1 MTKRTFRFRRF
12 AWLGAS
18 LLVGCGGAR
27 PRNVSGD
34 GSGEGP
40 LRATADATTSEV
52 VLGVEAAG
60 AEHPRAGGK
69 ADVHAV
75 SVDALVV
82 EALSDHPLLERAR
95 HEASA
100 GWEVPSQVG
109 ALPDPVFSVAA
120 QNIRFDEPG
129 LSTSAMSAI
138 QFGLLQGVP
147 YPGKLAARRDVAK
160 AAAVAQDVR
169 VQALEAQVALNVR
182 RAYWRLSYA
191 EAAVTITKQNER
203 VLNMLTNAV
212 IARFSVAQAAQQ
224 DTLQAQ
230 TAHSRLRARLRRRQQ
245 RVVSARRVLNRAV
258 GRPEHIAIGPVAPP
272 PEEIGDDLSRK
283 ALRQALGTHN
293 PDLALGR
300 ANVRTAS
307 AATEA
312 AEQDRWP
319 DFFAGVSYRLRLA
332 TPGDMTQGADMF
344 GVTLGVTL
352 PVWMSWKQNAR
363 VRQTRAQR
371 RAADDALV
379 DAELAVSTALATAI
393 DEVERLNREI
403 ELYVKEVVPQ
413 ADAALNASI
422 EDYTF
427 AEVGFVSLLQ
437 NWQMELDAQLM
448 LARLRTDRAERL
460 AEIDALVRGAQ

>member
-1 MTKRTFRFRRF
+1 M
-12 AWLGAS
+12 
-18 LLVGCGGAR
+18 
-27 PRNVSGD
+27 D
-34 GSGEGP
+34 
-40 LRATADATTSEV
+40 ADA
-52 VLGVEAAG
+52 GVAG
-60 AEHPRAGGK
+60 EHASPGAP
-69 ADVHAV
+69 
-75 SVDALVV
+75 SVDALVA
-82 EALSDHPLLERAR
+82 EALDNHPVLDRAR

-100 GWEVPSQVG
+100 SWEVPSQVG

-129 LSTSAMSAI
+129 LNTSAMSAI

-147 YPGKLAARRDVAK
+147 YPGKLAARRDAAK
-160 AAAVAQDVR
+160 AAAAAQDVR
-169 VQALEAQVALNVR
+169 VQAIETQIALNVR

-191 EAAVTITKQNER
+191 QAAVRITRQNER
-203 VLNMLTNAV
+203 VLNTLTNAV

-230 TAHSRLRARLRRRQQ
+230 TAHSRLRAQLRRRQQ
-245 RVVSARRVLNRAV
+245 IVVSARRLLNRAV
-258 GRPEHIAIGPVAPP
+258 GRADHLAIGAVAPP
-272 PEEIGDDLSRK
+272 PQEVGDAPSRK
-283 ALRQALGTHN
+283 ALGDALRTHN

-300 ANVRTAS
+300 AGVRTAS
-307 AATEA
+307 AVVDA

-319 DFFAGVSYRLRLA
+319 DFFAGVSYRLRLS

-344 GVTLGVTL
+344 GVTVGVTL
-352 PVWMSWKQNAR
+352 PVWTSWKQNAR

-403 ELYVKEVVPQ
+403 ELYVREVLPQ

-460 AEIDALVRGAQ
+460 AEIDALVRPPRGGVR